1 MPEIGEIRKSKEL
14 GYKGRSKYIWSA
26 CEICGR
32 EQWIFLVKG
41 QPISKRCRSCACKG
55 EDNHCWK
62 GGRIRTSS
70 GYIIIRLSPNDFFY
84 PMADAQGYVREH
96 RLVVAKHL
104 GRCLQSWEIVHHKN
118 GVKTDNRIENLE
130 LAGSLGEHIREH
142 SRGYKAGYAKGLVEG
157 RNKQIQ
163 ELKDQNEELLKQ
175 VRLLLWKVKEE
186 IL

>member
-104 GRCLQSWEIVHHKN
+104 GRCLQSWELVHHKN
-118 GVKTDNRIENLE
+118 GTRDDNRIRIQNWQVVQASISESILGVIRQAM
-130 LAGSLGEHIREH
+130 LKGWQRAGI
-142 SRGYKAGYAKGLVEG
+142 
-157 RNKQIQ
+157 NKS
-163 ELKDQNEELLKQ
+163 KN
-175 VRLLLWKVKEE
+175 
-186 IL
+186 